1 MRTPAA
7 TDWLEKCVSKA
18 TYFFQNDSAVV
29 PEMGTVCGV
38 VVFLWRLLN
47 PHMLTQALLVS
58 LIIDKQDQWVQMTRY
73 YCCLQS
79 YY

>member
-1 MRTPAA
+1 
-7 TDWLEKCVSKA
+7 
-18 TYFFQNDSAVV
+18 
-29 PEMGTVCGV
+29 MGTVCGV

-58 LIIDKQDQWVQMTRY
+58 LIIDRQDQWVQMTRY
-73 YCCLQS
+73 YSCLQS